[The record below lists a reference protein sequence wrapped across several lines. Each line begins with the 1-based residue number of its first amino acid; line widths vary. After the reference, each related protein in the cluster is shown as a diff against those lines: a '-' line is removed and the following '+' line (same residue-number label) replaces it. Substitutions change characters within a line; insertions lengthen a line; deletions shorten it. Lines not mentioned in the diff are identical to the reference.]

1 MHYFGSHTNDI
12 GGIHMAARRA
22 AAAGME
28 ALQIFSAK
36 PQFYNDRIAVK
47 PERAQ
52 RFREALA
59 ETGIGGSRCLVHA
72 PYILNTASP
81 EPEKYERAAAGLAK
95 ELERT
100 TQLGA
105 FAFCFHPG
113 SAGTSD
119 PVAAIERA
127 GDAITRA
134 LESVPGSTRVLIE
147 NTAGAGRTM
156 GRTPEEIAGMLK
168 RVPSAIRARAG
179 YGLDTCHLFASGLDF
194 HSSPAAARA
203 LLDRFVDIIGEEPS
217 FLHLND
223 SVNPFASNR
232 DRHALIGEGLIG
244 VEAFRGLLEDAR
256 TQGIPCILE
265 TPHEVAE
272 VGEDDVTPDPY
283 DVRMMQLLRG
293 LLSGE
298 AR

>member
-1 MHYFGSHTNDI
+1 MHHFGSHTNDT

-22 AAAGME
+22 AAAGMQ

-36 PQFYNDRIAVK
+36 PQFYNDKISVK

-52 RFREALA
+52 RFRDALQ
-59 ETGIGGSRCLVHA
+59 ETGIPGSRCLVHA
-72 PYILNTASP
+72 AYVLNTASP
-81 EPEKYERAAAGLAK
+81 EPDKYERAAGGLAK

-100 TQLGA
+100 TQLGI

-113 SAGTSD
+113 SAGDSD
-119 PVAAIERA
+119 PAAAVARA

-134 LESVPGSTRVLIE
+134 LESVPGSGRVLIE

-156 GRTPEEIAGMLK
+156 GRTPEEIAGMLQ
-168 RVPSAIRARAG
+168 RVPAALRPRAG

-194 HSSPAAARA
+194 HSSPGAARA
-203 LLDRFVDIIGEEPS
+203 LLDRFVDIIGERPS

-223 SVNPFASNR
+223 SANPFASNR

-244 VEAFRGLLEDAR
+244 LDAFRWLLQDER
-256 TQGIPCILE
+256 TQGIPAILE

-272 VGEDDVTPDPY
+272 IGEEDATPDPY
-283 DVRMMQLLRG
+283 DVKIMSVLWG
-293 LLSGE
+293 LVGE
-298 AR
+298 